1 MDQYL
6 VKSFG
11 SKSISAAETLA
22 TEAAAARA
30 KDVRITEQ
38 LTEAN
43 RLIFGNEKFRPRQL
57 EIVQAIMRGED
68 VFVVMPTGGG
78 KSLCKEF
85 STVKPLP
92 IVLNVCCR
100 YDTEE
105 ETKC

>member
-11 SKSISAAETLA
+11 SKSTSAAEALA
-22 TEAAAARA
+22 TVAAAACA
-30 KDVRITEQ
+30 KDIKMTEQ

-43 RLIFGNEKFRPRQL
+43 RLIFGNQKFRPRQL

-92 IVLNVCCR
+92 LSMSSR
-100 YDTEE
+100 YDSEE